1 MNKEGLE
8 ALERIGKRKYQT
20 TVANI
25 TGFERI
31 TISVKQDNKKDYQTI
46 EKELKEYEK
55 MKRIK
60 GTTTLDNAL
69 EETLINAC
77 PNVAK
82 KLKTLENIKVIL
94 KDFIEFNVIE
104 LPHINKVHY
113 EIKIFENAIYVSKEE
128 YDLLK
133 EVFYE

>member
-1 MNKEGLE
+1 MSKGQE
-8 ALERIGKRKYQT
+8 ALKELGECLLLEGALDSINQERIGFI
-20 TVANI
+20 A
-25 TGFERI
+25 
-31 TISVKQDNKKDYQTI
+31 
-46 EKELKEYEK
+46 KELKEYEE

-82 KLKTLENIKVIL
+82 KLKALENIKVIL

-113 EIKIFENAIYVSKEE
+113 EIKIFENAIYVSKEK

-133 EVFYE
+133 EVFS